1 MTNDANWKQLVGK
14 QFQVV
19 NEQIIE
25 CHKEIREE
33 ENDKRKQQ
41 HLEKALGA
49 LSLAWELVD
58 SSHQMQ

>member
-1 MTNDANWKQLVGK
+1 MANDCNWKKLAGH

-25 CHKEIREE
+25 CHKEIRQG
-33 ENDKRKQQ
+33 ENDPKQQ
-41 HLEKALGA
+41 QLLEKALGA
-49 LSLAWELVD
+49 LSLAWEIVD